1 MWLARLFFGD
11 WIARFPGQFKF
22 TLNESQMKNL
32 RDFEGRNLFFGT
44 IMTDGLDVVKE
55 NFGKR
60 LIEQEEGLKQSLAIS
75 QDPAGRKGKGS
86 NGHLKSQN

>member
-1 MWLARLFFGD
+1 MERIQRDIEEAEHFINSMLQGKK
-11 WIARFPGQFKF
+11 GF

-32 RDFEGRNLFFGT
+32 RDFEGRHLFFGT

-60 LIEQEEGLKQSLAIS
+60 LIEQEESLKQLLAIS
-75 QDPAGRKGKGS
+75 QDPAGEKKR
-86 NGHLKSQN
+86 LKKA